1 VDIQQLK
8 YFVNAVELR
17 SVSDA
22 AKALSVTQP
31 AVTKGLRKLEQEL
44 DAPLLE
50 RGPGGVRPTRFG
62 RSYYAHAR
70 AVLKQLER
78 GEAEI
83 LELRGDAPAELT
95 IGTTPSFLDT
105 LLPRVIDEFG
115 RAWPNVRL
123 NVIKGLSPALIAQ
136 TRDGELD
143 AAFMLL
149 GRRDAPGGLVYEALG
164 DVEIVFVARRDHPLA
179 RRSEVSATQL
189 AAARWLLLDS
199 PDVHSFFESLFR
211 QAELAAPEPA
221 VLTNSMRL
229 IRSTVAQTD
238 CIGFLPR
245 HMIATEIRS
254 GLLTELG
261 TELDAGT
268 VDAGL
273 LMRPGAQRSVVQ
285 AFVELAR
292 ELTAGGNVN
301 PAMPDRPRRDEPM
314 SDTLA
319 AVSPGA

>member
-1 VDIQQLK
+1 MDIQQLK

-22 AKALSVTQP
+22 AKAMSVTQP
-31 AVTKGLRKLEQEL
+31 AVTKGLRKLEQAL

-62 RSYYAHAR
+62 RSFYAHAR

-95 IGTTPSFLDT
+95 IGTTPSFVDA
-105 LLPRVIDEFG
+105 LLPRIIDEFG

-123 NVIKGLSPALIAQ
+123 RIFKGLSPALTAQ
-136 TRDGELD
+136 IRDGELD

-164 DVEIVFVARRDHPLA
+164 DVEIVFVARREHPLA
-179 RRSEVSATQL
+179 RQADVSATQL

-199 PDVHSFFESLFR
+199 PDVHGFFDGLFR
-211 QAELAAPEPA
+211 QAEIAAPEPA

-245 HMIATEIRS
+245 HMVAAELRA
-254 GLLTELG
+254 GLLVELR

-301 PAMPDRPRRDEPM
+301 PAAPTIRRDDAAQ
-314 SDTLA
+314 DTVA
-319 AVSPGA
+319 AASPGA

>member
-22 AKALSVTQP
+22 AKAMSVTQP

-62 RSYYAHAR
+62 RSFYAHAR

-95 IGTTPSFLDT
+95 IGTTPSFLDA
-105 LLPRVIDEFG
+105 LMPRIIDEFG

-123 NVIKGLSPALIAQ
+123 NIVKGLSPALTAQ
-136 TRDGELD
+136 IRDGELD

-179 RRSEVSATQL
+179 RQAEVSATQL

-199 PDVHSFFESLFR
+199 PDVHSFFDTLFR
-211 QAELAAPEPA
+211 QAEVAAPEPS

-238 CIGFLPR
+238 RIGFLPR
-245 HMIATEIRS
+245 HMVAAELRS
-254 GLLTELG
+254 GLLTELNA
-261 TELDAGT
+261 ELDAGT

-292 ELTAGGNVN
+292 ELTAGGNIN
-301 PAMPDRPRRDEPM
+301 PDAPEIREEHPPAE
-314 SDTLA
+314 TTA
-319 AVSPGA
+319 AASAGA

>member
-1 VDIQQLK
+1 MDIQQLK

-22 AKALSVTQP
+22 AKAMSVTQP

-95 IGTTPSFLDT
+95 IGTTPSFLDA
-105 LLPRVIDEFG
+105 LLPRIIDDFG

-123 NVIKGLSPALIAQ
+123 KIVKGLSPALTAQ
-136 TRDGELD
+136 IRDGELD

-164 DVEIVFVARRDHPLA
+164 DVEIVFVARVGHPLA
-179 RRSEVSATQL
+179 RRAEVSTNQL

-199 PDVHSFFESLFR
+199 PDVHGFFDTLFR
-211 QAELAAPEPA
+211 QAEVAAPEPA

-229 IRSTVAQTD
+229 IRSAVAQTD
-238 CIGFLPR
+238 CIAFLPR
-245 HMIATEIRS
+245 HMVAAELRS
-254 GLLTELG
+254 GLLTELN

-285 AFVELAR
+285 AFVELVR

-301 PAMPDRPRRDEPM
+301 PAAPAVRRDHP
-314 SDTLA
+314 TLETA
-319 AVSPGA
+319 AAASPGA

>member
-22 AKALSVTQP
+22 AKAMSVTQP

-62 RSYYAHAR
+62 RSFYAHAR

-95 IGTTPSFLDT
+95 IGTTPSFIDA
-105 LLPRVIDEFG
+105 LLPRIIDEFG

-123 NVIKGLSPALIAQ
+123 KIVKGLSPALIAQ

-143 AAFMLL
+143 AVFMLL

-164 DVEIVFVARRDHPLA
+164 DVEIVFVARNDHPLA
-179 RRSEVSATQL
+179 RRTEVSATQL

-199 PDVHSFFESLFR
+199 PDVHGFFESLFR
-211 QAELAAPEPA
+211 QVELAAPEPS

-229 IRSTVAQTD
+229 IRSAVAQTD
-238 CIGFLPR
+238 YIGFLPR
-245 HMIATEIRS
+245 HMVAAELRS
-254 GLLTELG
+254 GLLTELT
-261 TELDAGT
+261 TELDAGA
-268 VDAGL
+268 VDAGI
-273 LMRPGAQRSVVQ
+273 LMRPGALRSVVQ
-285 AFVELAR
+285 AFVEMVR
-292 ELTAGGNVN
+292 EMTAGGNVN
-301 PAMPDRPRRDEPM
+301 PAAPDSLRRDPAAPT
-314 SDTLA
+314 TLA